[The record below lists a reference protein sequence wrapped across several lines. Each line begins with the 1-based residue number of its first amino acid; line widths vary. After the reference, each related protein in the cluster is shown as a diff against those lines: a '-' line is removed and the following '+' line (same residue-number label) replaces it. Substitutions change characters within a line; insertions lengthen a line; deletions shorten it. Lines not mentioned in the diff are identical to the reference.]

1 MGEVR
6 YKTCDR
12 CNKEISEHQFPR
24 FVIKVTKKFEYFL
37 LWIRDGFEYRFELCK
52 KCEKEF
58 KKFLKGESISDEH
71 ER

>member
-24 FVIKVTKKFEYFL
+24 FVIKVTKKFEYFFCFGSGTGL
-37 LWIRDGFEYRFELCK
+37 NIGLNYAKNAK
-52 KCEKEF
+52 KI
-58 KKFLKGESISDEH
+58 LKNF
-71 ER
+71 